1 MDARLKFLFGP
12 SPGQTIPILAGTQ
25 IVGRDEDCHV
35 RLPSEFVSH
44 HHCLLLLDE
53 DTLAIRDLGSKNG
66 TFVNSCRVGTGT
78 TILMHGDIVSVGD
91 LVFQID
97 LAPIASDHR
106 STAANARPAVSSP
119 ALEGTGVFDGDTIE
133 AERPSVSS
141 PPEAL
146 PASRPAD
153 GSNLPTS
160 SDDVMRTV

>member
-78 TILMHGDIVSVGD
+78 TVLLHGDIVSVGD
-91 LVFQID
+91 LVFQVE
-97 LAPIASDHR
+97 LAPLASDRR
-106 STAANARPAVSSP
+106 STVANARTAAASP
-119 ALEGTGVFDGDTIE
+119 ALEGTGVFEGDTIE
-133 AERPSVSS
+133 AGRPSVAP
-141 PPEAL
+141 PPEAV
-146 PASRPAD
+146 PAD
-153 GSNLPTS
+153 RSDLPTS